1 MADNGGQKMSLL
13 KSLSICIILFIGFS
27 NAACCQNS
35 DAEKTI
41 QLLPAG
47 PAWGALWQQRA
58 AEYRALTYQAYN
70 LAKLRL
76 DETLASK
83 RNKPWA
89 IITDIDETVLD
100 NSPYF
105 VREAAKGKSYA
116 DSSWV
121 KWTAEVRCD
130 TVPGAYSF
138 LKYAA
143 SKGVII
149 FYITNRFQIEQQA
162 TLKNL
167 QKFNLPNADDAHL
180 FLLNTESSS
189 KENRRQQ
196 ITKSYDIEL
205 LLGDNL
211 GDFSSV
217 FDGLSYQQR
226 TQQAD
231 KVQQEFGKRFIVF
244 PNAMY
249 GGWEDKLYLNGDT
262 TEKAKNS
269 VLNRLL
275 IRKD

>member
-1 MADNGGQKMSLL
+1 MRLFKRLSFPILLLVGISNVACSQKV
-13 KSLSICIILFIGFS
+13 
-27 NAACCQNS
+27 
-35 DAEKTI
+35 DAQKAI
-41 QLLPAG
+41 PLLPTG

-76 DETLASK
+76 DMALTSK
-83 RNKPWA
+83 TTIPKA

-116 DSSWV
+116 DSTWV
-121 KWTAEVRCD
+121 KWTSEVRCD
-130 TVPGAYSF
+130 TIPGAYSF
-138 LKYAA
+138 FKYAA
-143 SKGVII
+143 SKGVVV
-149 FYITNRFQIEQQA
+149 FYITNRFQVEQAA

-167 QKFNLPNADDAHL
+167 QKFNLPNADAEHL

-189 KENRRQQ
+189 KESRRQQ
-196 ITKSYDIEL
+196 ITKNYDVEL

-217 FDGLSYQQR
+217 FDGLFYQQR

-231 KVQQEFGKRFIVF
+231 KVQHEFGRRFIVF

-249 GGWEDKLYLNGDT
+249 GAWEDWLYSNGET

-275 IRKD
+275 ISKD